1 VVDGLLVVE
10 GLLGWLLVDWL
21 WLGRAILCRL
31 VDGLLLVVVDGLLVV
46 EGLRRLLVE
55 GLLVVDWLW
64 LGHTGRA
71 IL

>member
-1 VVDGLLVVE
+1 VVE
-10 GLLGWLLVDWL
+10 GLLGWLLVEGLLLVDWL

-31 VDGLLLVVVDGLLVV
+31 VDGLLVVVVDGLLVV